1 MESEVEAAARATI
14 QAIND
19 RSLRARAHE
28 LLAPSIVRHDL
39 VQLFPDSQGTSG
51 GSDFVEMILAA
62 MPDFRLHVEDIFG
75 VGDRAAVR
83 LRMTG
88 THTGQPLLGRPATGA
103 KLSANAVFIYR
114 VQGGRVAEAWQM
126 VDGLAFFRLA
136 GLLPPN
142 DILS

>member
-1 MESEVEAAARATI
+1 MDSEVEAAARAVI
-14 QAIND
+14 EAINN
-19 RSLRARAHE
+19 RLLQARAQE
-28 LLAPSIVRHDL
+28 LLDPSIVRHDL
-39 VQLFPDSQGTSG
+39 VRLFPDSQGASG
-51 GSDFVEMILAA
+51 GSDFVAMMLAA
-62 MPDFRLHVEDIFG
+62 MPDFWLDIEDIFG

-114 VQGGRVAEAWQM
+114 TRGGRIAEAWQM

-136 GLLPPN
+136 GLLT
-142 DILS
+142 